1 MKKIFLLIF
10 TLTLIFGLVGC
21 KPKEEEQKDEKPNV
35 ELDLDLSADFAG
47 LCKDRKVYLTTLG
60 QSDIDTVINI
70 IEAASEA
77 IPVNEINHGNEALIN
92 AVSRK
97 NDLVAG
103 EVAKDGDKLPV
114 VLLVTGSS
122 GKGLGAAGTNWEA
135 EKARGE
141 AFAIAADSNQMVLIV
156 LHVGGEARRGTT
168 TDPILNA
175 VCPSARLLLVVE
187 GGNFDQYFTNSAD
200 EYNVSLYLYSRQA
213 KMVSAFKTLF
223 NIK

>member
-1 MKKIFLLIF
+1 MKKIFLFIF
-10 TLTLIFGLVGC
+10 TVVLAFSFVGC
-21 KPKEEEQKDEKPNV
+21 KPEEEDPEEETPNV
-35 ELDLDLSADFAG
+35 ELDLELSADFAS

-70 IEAASEA
+70 IEATSES
-77 IPVNEINHGNEALIN
+77 IPVNEIDQGSDAVVN

-97 NDLVAG
+97 NDLTAS
-103 EVAKDGDKLPV
+103 EVDKNGDEKPI

-135 EKARGE
+135 EKTRGE
-141 AFAIAADSNQMVLIV
+141 AFALAADSNQMILIV

-168 TDPILNA
+168 TDPILDA
-175 VCPSARLLLVVE
+175 VCPSARLMLVVE
-187 GGNFDQYFTNSAD
+187 GGNFDNYFTDSAE
-200 EYNVSLYLYSRQA
+200 EYNVTLHLYSRQA

-223 NIK
+223 DIE

>member
-1 MKKIFLLIF
+1 MKKLFLLMF
-10 TLTLIFGLVGC
+10 TLILSFGLVGC
-21 KPKEEEQKDEKPNV
+21 KPEEEDPEEEDPNV
-35 ELDLDLSADFAG
+35 ELDLDLSSDFLD
-47 LCKDRKVYLTTLG
+47 LCTDRKVYLTTLG

-77 IPVNEINHGNEALIN
+77 IPVNEINSGSEAVVD

-97 NDLVAG
+97 NDLVAS

-141 AFAIAADSNQMVLIV
+141 AFALAADSNQMILIV

-168 TDPILNA
+168 TDPILDA
-175 VCPSARLLLVVE
+175 VCPSARLMLVVE
-187 GGNFDQYFTNSAD
+187 GGNFDKYFTNSTN
-200 EYNVSLYLYSRQA
+200 EYNVPLHLYSRQA

-223 NIK
+223 NIE

>member
-1 MKKIFLLIF
+1 M
-10 TLTLIFGLVGC
+10 
-21 KPKEEEQKDEKPNV
+21 
-35 ELDLDLSADFAG
+35 DLSADFAG

-141 AFAIAADSNQMVLIV
+141 AFAIAADSNQMILIV
-156 LHVGGEARRGTT
+156 LHVGGDARRGTT

>member
-77 IPVNEINHGNEALIN
+77 IPVMKLIM
-92 AVSRK
+92 AMRDRK
-97 NDLVAG
+97 S
-103 EVAKDGDKLPV
+103 V
-114 VLLVTGSS
+114 V
-122 GKGLGAAGTNWEA
+122 
-135 EKARGE
+135 
-141 AFAIAADSNQMVLIV
+141 
-156 LHVGGEARRGTT
+156 
-168 TDPILNA
+168 
-175 VCPSARLLLVVE
+175 
-187 GGNFDQYFTNSAD
+187 
-200 EYNVSLYLYSRQA
+200 
-213 KMVSAFKTLF
+213 
-223 NIK
+223 